1 MAFKTIS
8 TMRISEILRR
18 WHAGHSISTISL
30 DLRYD
35 RKTVREYINKA
46 IALGLNPDSPLP
58 IESELI
64 PMIQRTR
71 NVGGRVQS
79 AQSYITPFKDQI
91 NAYLTDRD
99 NKLKPK
105 SVYEVLCENNEAFS
119 RNVSYSSF
127 KRYIRIQ
134 KLKDPRDKSTCRIET
149 PPGQEVQ
156 IDYGE
161 VGLLFDPE
169 LGRRRKIY
177 AFIGTLGF
185 SRHKF
190 VDIVFSQNKESFVAS
205 NVRMFEY
212 FGGVTKSIRLD
223 NLKSGVIK
231 PDLYDPEIN
240 PAYREFGLHYDTF
253 IDPCRPGEPKDKGK
267 VERDVPTIREAVHKL
282 RVLNPTAATLSELTH
297 LIRTWV
303 TEVYGLR
310 NHGTTHEQPLVS
322 FTEQEKPVLKPLP
335 AEPFE
340 IAEWKPATVHADHYI
355 QFNKKT
361 FSLPTS
367 YIGRTLW
374 VRGNGHILQAYDD
387 FSVIRQW
394 VLLPNKSQYTN
405 HADFPENVQH
415 ALNDNLHQALS
426 AKARSY
432 GNNVDAMVQA
442 LMKEHAFINLRR
454 VQGIVAL
461 GDRYDHGMIDRAAAL
476 ILKHKD
482 MKRTP
487 KQLQWVIDKLMN
499 ERTHDNVIPISHE
512 TQEFIDQGSLG
523 ITQSLQERAA
533 CQ

>member
-1 MAFKTIS
+1 MAFQTIS
-8 TMRISEILRR
+8 TMMIAEILRR
-18 WHAGHSISTISL
+18 WHAGHPISTISL

-35 RKTVREYINKA
+35 RKTIREYINKA
-46 IALGLNPDSPLP
+46 IALGLTQDSPLP

-64 PMIQRTR
+64 PMIQSTR

-79 AQSYITPFKDQI
+79 AQSFITPFKEQI
-91 NAYLTDRD
+91 KAYLTDRD

-134 KLKDPRDKSTCRIET
+134 KIKDPRDTSTCRIET
-149 PPGQEVQ
+149 PPGQQVQ

-205 NVRMFEY
+205 NVRMFEF
-212 FGGVTKSIRLD
+212 FGGVTESIRLD

-231 PDLYDPEIN
+231 PDLYDPVLN

-253 IDPCRPGEPKDKGK
+253 IDPCRPGSPKDKGK

-282 RVLNPTAATLSELTH
+282 RVLHPTATLAELNR

-303 TEVYGLR
+303 IEVYGMR
-310 NHGTTHEQPLVS
+310 NHGTTYEQPFVS
-322 FTEQEKPVLKPLP
+322 FTEQEKPILKPLP
-335 AEPFE
+335 QEPFE
-340 IAEWKPATVHADHYI
+340 IAEWKQATVHADHYI

-361 FSLPTS
+361 FSLPTVN
-367 YIGRTLW
+367 IGRTLW
-374 VRGNGHILQAYDD
+374 VRGNGRILQAFDD
-387 FSVIRQW
+387 LRMIKQW
-394 VLLPNKSQYTN
+394 VLIPNKKRYTD
-405 HADFPENVQH
+405 HADFPKNVQY
-415 ALNDNLHQALS
+415 ALDDNLHQVLC
-426 AKARSY
+426 AKARAY
-432 GNNVDAMVQA
+432 GKHVDAMVQS

-461 GDRYDHGMIDRAAAL
+461 GDKYDHAMIDRAAAC
-476 ILKHKD
+476 ILLHKD

-487 KQLQWVIDKLMN
+487 KQLKWVIDKMMN
-499 ERTHDNVIPISHE
+499 EQLHDNVLPISPE

-523 ITQSLQERAA
+523 ITQSLTERAS
-533 CQ
+533 